1 MKRFRLILAA
11 ALVPLAAAP
20 VALAHVSV
28 LPTTAVKQEPT
39 EFTVRVPAEEGLT
52 TTQVRVG
59 FPPEITVYAVADAP
73 GWTTKIIKRPDGR
86 LGGVIWSGGVIP
98 PNQYADFTVLGTPF
112 GDGTAVWPAW
122 QTTSSGKVK
131 RWTGPPEAPGAA
143 ATETGVNR
151 PGPAS
156 GVTIVASAAQ
166 AAPASD
172 SGGGSQW
179 PAVIAIAISLVAL
192 AGVGLVWSSRPRDLP
207 PDGPEDRT

>member
-1 MKRFRLILAA
+1 MKMSRLVLAA

-20 VALAHVSV
+20 VAQAHVSV
-28 LPTTAVKQEPT
+28 LPAIAVKQQPT

-52 TTQVRVG
+52 TTQIRVG

-73 GWTTKIIKRPDGR
+73 GWTTKIITRPDGR

-98 PNQYADFTVLGTPF
+98 PSQYADFTVLGTPL
-112 GDGTAVWPAW
+112 GEGTAVWPAW
-122 QTTSSGKVK
+122 QTTSSGTVK

-143 ATETGVNR
+143 AAETAVNR

-156 GVTIVASAAQ
+156 SVTIVASAAE
-166 AAPASD
+166 AAPAGG
-172 SGGGSQW
+172 SGGDSQW